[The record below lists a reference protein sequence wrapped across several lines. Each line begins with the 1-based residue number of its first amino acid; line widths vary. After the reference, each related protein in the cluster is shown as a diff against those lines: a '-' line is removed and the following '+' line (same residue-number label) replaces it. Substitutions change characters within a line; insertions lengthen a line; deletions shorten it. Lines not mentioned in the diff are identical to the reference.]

1 MKSLAALR
9 SKLRGSLYLPSDA
22 EYTSAKRGNGTTP
35 VADRFPA
42 VVILVK
48 GADDIARSI
57 EFARIND
64 IDFSIRSGGHD
75 MLGAST
81 TAGGVLIDLCCMDGV
96 DLDPL
101 SGMVRVGGGARSG
114 AVTTAGEPFGLAP
127 VLGMSPNVGI
137 GGLALGGGIGW
148 LSGTHGATVDHVLAV
163 EAVTADGKRIKA
175 DARNETDLF
184 WALRGGGGNFAVAT
198 AFTLQLQPVAQVL
211 AGEISLKVSPAK
223 LLHFM
228 RDFVVESGD
237 ALDAE
242 IAFGLGPDAAADI
255 RLCWS
260 GDPAEGDRMLRPLR
274 TFAPIVRDT
283 VKVQSFAD
291 FSNAEPKLDSMFFR
305 GGEFD
310 GLTERVAEAIAGIVG
325 RGGPKGCTIGVLHF
339 MHGALCRPPAD
350 TPFNRPFGH
359 ILYNVVAPLEKSRC
373 QSDKIDWA
381 IKTFEALKVVSSGRT
396 YLNYLCEKGD
406 EPIRAAFG
414 PHFERL
420 RAVKRRYDPDN
431 IFHNTRNITP

>member
-1 MKSLAALR
+1 MQSLAALH
-9 SKLRGSLYLPSDA
+9 SKLRGSLYLPTDA
-22 EYTSAKRGNGTTP
+22 AYTSATRGNGTTP

-57 EFARIND
+57 EFARINNC
-64 IDFSIRSGGHD
+64 DFSIRSGGHD

-81 TAGGVLIDLCCMDGV
+81 TASGVLIDLCYMKEV
-96 DLDPL
+96 DLDPT
-101 SGMVRVGGGARSG
+101 SGVVRVGGGARAG
-114 AVTTAGEPFGLAP
+114 VLTAAGEPFDLAP

-137 GGLALGGGIGW
+137 GGLTLGGGIGW

-163 EAVTADGKRIKA
+163 EVVTADGKRFKA
-175 DARNETDLF
+175 DARNEADLF
-184 WALRGGGGNFAVAT
+184 WALRGGGGNFGVAT
-198 AFTLQLQPVAQVL
+198 AFTLQMQPVTQVL
-211 AGEISLKVSPAK
+211 AGDLSLKVRPAK

-228 RDFVVESGD
+228 HDFLVESGD
-237 ALDAE
+237 ALDTE
-242 IAFGLGPDAAADI
+242 IAFELGDDANANI

-260 GDPAEGDRMLRPLR
+260 GDPDEGDRKLRPLR
-274 TFAPIVRDT
+274 SFAPIIRDT

-291 FSNAEPKLDSMFFR
+291 FANAEPRLDSMFLR

-310 GLTERVAEAIAGIVG
+310 GLTERVADTIAEIVG

-359 ILYNVVAPLEKSRC
+359 ILYNVVAPLQGSAR
-373 QSDKIDWA
+373 QPDKIDWA
-381 IKTFEALKVVSSGRT
+381 IRTFEALKAVSSGRT
-396 YLNYLCEKGD
+396 YLNYLCEEGD
-406 EPIRAAFG
+406 EPVRASFG

-420 RAVKRRYDPDN
+420 RTIKRQYDPDN
-431 IFHNTRNITP
+431 VFHNTRNIRP